1 MQKKILRSTT
11 QSSLSRSNVHV
22 PTFRALLKR
31 RQHRRA
37 GVACAIKLATPL
49 QNKMPYEYI
58 VLTCPHDLRQCTVF
72 HPNKENNYTPHWGE
86 ENTWTNPTGERR
98 IHGLHTPLG

>member
-1 MQKKILRSTT
+1 MQKKVLRSTT

-22 PTFRALLKR
+22 PTFRTLLKS

-49 QNKMPYEYI
+49 QNKVPYEYI
-58 VLTCPHDLRQCTVF
+58 VLTCPHDLR
-72 HPNKENNYTPHWGE
+72 
-86 ENTWTNPTGERR
+86 
-98 IHGLHTPLG
+98 